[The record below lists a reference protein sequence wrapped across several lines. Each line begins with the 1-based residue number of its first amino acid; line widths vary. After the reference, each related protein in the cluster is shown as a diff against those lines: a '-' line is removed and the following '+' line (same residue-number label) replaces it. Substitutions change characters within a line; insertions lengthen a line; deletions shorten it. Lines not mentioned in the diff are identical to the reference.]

1 MGDQTEESHSKY
13 FGQSR
18 EGRCSSEKKKKKKS
32 VLQAREKPKSNLGE
46 NRA

>member
-1 MGDQTEESHSKY
+1 MGGQTEDSHSKY

-18 EGRCSSEKKKKKKS
+18 EGRCSSEKKKKKY
-32 VLQAREKPKSNLGE
+32 VLQAREKPKANLGE

>member
-1 MGDQTEESHSKY
+1 MGGQTEECHSKY

-18 EGRCSSEKKKKKKS
+18 EGRFSSEKKS

>member
-1 MGDQTEESHSKY
+1 MGGQTEECHSKY

-18 EGRCSSEKKKKKKS
+18 EGRCSSEKKKKS

>member
-18 EGRCSSEKKKKKKS
+18 EGRCSSEKKKKKKCI
-32 VLQAREKPKSNLGE
+32 AGKRKAKIKF
-46 NRA
+46 RRK